1 MSAEQDAVCSIRNM
15 EQRRQSS
22 IDQHWAM
29 PNKVRSLDDEPSVHH
44 TVQGISADIF
54 LSFFFFLIIKLYII
68 FIMLLF
74 KNCQSVLNKFNHVS

>member
-29 PNKVRSLDDEPSVHH
+29 PNKVRSLDDEPPAHA
-44 TVQGISADIF
+44 VQGTQNVHYNTLIF
-54 LSFFFFLIIKLYII
+54 
-68 FIMLLF
+68 
-74 KNCQSVLNKFNHVS
+74 C

>member
-29 PNKVRSLDDEPSVHH
+29 PNKVRSLDDEPPVHH
-44 TVQGISADIF
+44 VVQGM
-54 LSFFFFLIIKLYII
+54 LYTFYL
-68 FIMLLF
+68 FI
-74 KNCQSVLNKFNHVS
+74 

>member
-29 PNKVRSLDDEPSVHH
+29 PNKVRSLDDEPPAHH
-44 TVQGISADIF
+44 VAQGIS
-54 LSFFFFLIIKLYII
+54 
-68 FIMLLF
+68 
-74 KNCQSVLNKFNHVS
+74 

>member
-29 PNKVRSLDDEPSVHH
+29 PNKVRSLDDEPPVHH
-44 TVQGISADIF
+44 VVQGIQQ
-54 LSFFFFLIIKLYII
+54 
-68 FIMLLF
+68 
-74 KNCQSVLNKFNHVS
+74 NN